1 MSFCMNCFRSNTE
14 KIKKIFK
21 EKADDGR
28 ESLLTLILTAVLNIL
43 KMASYYCTCCC
54 NCLCLV
60 CLCQKQFTNSQ
71 YILYQR
77 SRDFY
82 SLQPIDSDLMFCM
95 CTLSCMDHHFV
106 CSVLNTKYY
115 YTAENWF
122 SSKKAIFFIPE
133 VLKRWEDSYY
143 RNRVSTML
151 TVEGF
156 LKIFS

>member
-1 MSFCMNCFRSNTE
+1 MSCCMNCFRSNTE

-28 ESLLTLILTAVLNIL
+28 ESLLTLILTAVLDIL

-77 SRDFY
+77 SIDFY
-82 SLQPIDSDLMFCM
+82 PLHHIVLDLMSCM
-95 CTLSCMDHHFV
+95 CTLSCMDHHVV

-115 YTAENWF
+115 YMT
-122 SSKKAIFFIPE
+122 KKLFFLYP
-133 VLKRWEDSYY
+133 R
-143 RNRVSTML
+143 
-151 TVEGF
+151 F
-156 LKIFS
+156 

>member
-14 KIKKIFK
+14 KIKKIVK

-82 SLQPIDSDLMFCM
+82 SLHPIDSDLMFCM
-95 CTLSCMDHHFV
+95 WTLSWMDLHFV

-115 YTAENWF
+115 YMAENWF
-122 SSKKAIFFIPE
+122 SSKKAIFPIPE
-133 VLKRWEDSYY
+133 VLKRWEDSFY

-151 TVEGF
+151 TVEVF
-156 LKIFS
+156 F